1 MSNNLSVTYVGQCS
15 AGHNLKPCQR
25 LLKIYFIEHCS
36 SVNVDI
42 EKVFQHLMVPQFFCS
57 FSSRINTQRFD
68 YDADKKLAL
77 INDVSLKMSGIR
89 IFEYPI
95 FLR

>member
-42 EKVFQHLMVPQFFCS
+42 EKVFQHLMVPHFFPPIRLES
-57 FSSRINTQRFD
+57 IRN
-68 YDADKKLAL
+68 AL
-77 INDVSLKMSGIR
+77 TMTWTKNL
-89 IFEYPI
+89 P
-95 FLR
+95 